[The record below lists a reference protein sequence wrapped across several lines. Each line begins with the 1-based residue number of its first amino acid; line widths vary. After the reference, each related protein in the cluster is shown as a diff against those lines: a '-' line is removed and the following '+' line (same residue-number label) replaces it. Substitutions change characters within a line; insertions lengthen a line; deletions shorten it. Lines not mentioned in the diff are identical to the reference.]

1 MTDIINTFLNSSYI
15 FFLVLARMSGLFI
28 ASPIFGRRN
37 IPAYFKIGFAF
48 FLSMIVVTTYNFS
61 YSVPTNV
68 EEYIFV
74 VIKEFIV
81 GLLIGYISY
90 MIFSAILL
98 GGQIIDNAI
107 GFGMANVIDPMSE
120 IQVPLLGNFLYLYML
135 VMFFGTDAHH
145 LLIRAIF
152 YSYKL
157 VPIGYGGFKT
167 EFTWNFLRF
176 FSELFLIGV
185 EISLPIL
192 MSMLIVDIIL
202 AVLSRAVPQMNV
214 FMVGMP
220 IKITIGFLVLVI
232 IFPFM
237 SKMIFVLIDR
247 ISVYTFEFLRGGIK

>member
-37 IPAYFKIGFAF
+37 IPAHFKIGFAF
-48 FLSMIVVTTYNFS
+48 FLSLIVVTTYRFS
-61 YSVPTNV
+61 YSVPSNLL
-68 EEYIFV
+68 EYIFV

-81 GLLIGYISY
+81 GFLIGYISY

-98 GGQIIDNAI
+98 AGQIIDNAI

-135 VMFFGTDAHH
+135 VVFFGTDAHH
-145 LLIRAIF
+145 LLIRAVV

-157 VPIGYGGFKT
+157 VPIGYESVKR
-167 EFTWNFLRF
+167 EAALSFLKF

-214 FMVGMP
+214 FMVGLP
-220 IKITIGFLVLVI
+220 IKIAIGFLVLVI
-232 IFPFM
+232 ILPFM
-237 SKMIFVLIDR
+237 NKMIFVLIDK
-247 ISVYTFEFLRGGIK
+247 IAVYTFEFLRGDIK